1 MISGAKI
8 PSHVA
13 GETVDGETIVIN
25 LLSGA
30 YHSVRGDAASVW
42 ASIVA
47 TSAHESNERT
57 NQVLADFRAAGIIEW
72 TGSHDLPSPSTDP
85 SANGLT
91 SYTDMAQLLLADPIH
106 EVDEAGWPKLRE
118 DPS

>member
-1 MISGAKI
+1 MISGAKV
-8 PSHVA
+8 PAHVA

-25 LLSGA
+25 LLTGA
-30 YHSVRGDAASVW
+30 YHSVRGEAATVW
-42 ASIVA
+42 ASIGA
-47 TSAHESNERT
+47 PSAHESSERID
-57 NQVLADFRAAGIIEW
+57 QVLADFRAAGIIEW
-72 TGSHDLPSPSTDP
+72 TGSRDLPSPSADASP
-85 SANGLT
+85 IGLT

>member
-1 MISGAKI
+1 MIAGAKI
-8 PSHVA
+8 PAHVA

-25 LLSGA
+25 LLTGA
-30 YHSVRGDAASVW
+30 YHSVRGEAAEVW
-42 ASIVA
+42 AAISA
-47 TSAHESNERT
+47 PSAHESNQST
-57 NQVLADFRAAGIIEW
+57 DQLLSDFRAAGIIEW
-72 TGSHDLPSPSTDP
+72 AGPRELPSPSADP
-85 SANGLT
+85 IAVGLT